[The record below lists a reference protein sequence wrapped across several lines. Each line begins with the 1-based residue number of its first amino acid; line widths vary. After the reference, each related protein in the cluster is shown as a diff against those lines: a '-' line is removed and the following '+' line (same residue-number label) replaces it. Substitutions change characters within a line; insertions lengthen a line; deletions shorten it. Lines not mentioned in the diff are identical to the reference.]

1 MPNLSR
7 RHLVT
12 TAAALPALAVPAAAG
27 TLAYEP
33 DPILAAIER
42 HRKLEADTMAADNE
56 WSEASH
62 RADLKAKTERLD
74 IAKVRAA
81 GALAEIAPTTLAG
94 ATALVAYVS
103 TDLVDGE
110 TDWHRPAL
118 ANAVR
123 ALSGMAGSAARKA
136 V

>member
-1 MPNLSR
+1 MP
-7 RHLVT
+7 VA
-12 TAAALPALAVPAAAG
+12 TAALAH
-27 TLAYEP
+27 EP
-33 DPILAAIER
+33 DPIFAAIER

-56 WSEASH
+56 WSKASH

-136 V
+136 VQS